1 MTEGVISNHI
11 LTPELQPIRCKK
23 KCTDL
28 TGEIS
33 PKKKKIQTSHASW
46 KQALKLTSA
55 KVIESIDLHTKLKW
69 LKWTSISFV
78 YLDALLT
85 STSLI

>member
-1 MTEGVISNHI
+1 MTEGVINNHI

-33 PKKKKIQTSHASW
+33 PKKKKNQTSHASW
-46 KQALKLTSA
+46 KQALKLTYFTLEN
-55 KVIESIDLHTKLKW
+55 KKN
-69 LKWTSISFV
+69 SFMNLRPG
-78 YLDALLT
+78 YC
-85 STSLI
+85 